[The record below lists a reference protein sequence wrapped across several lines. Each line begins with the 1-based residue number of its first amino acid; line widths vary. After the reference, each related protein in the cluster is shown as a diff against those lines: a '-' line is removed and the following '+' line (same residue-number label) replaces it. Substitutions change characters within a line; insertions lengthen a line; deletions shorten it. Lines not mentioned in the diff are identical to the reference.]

1 MNPELPSSGPG
12 DNAFANMA
20 MPSFSEHIAN
30 QIGLTPD
37 SPPAPTPGLSP
48 TGESTPADNPPIA
61 TEVEAT
67 EATGITRAPETSGT
81 AGTTETTET
90 TEIPKTATAEATPE
104 TTPDF
109 SAEELADVKAYAD
122 KLENGAKKDLEMA
135 DLLHQFVDS
144 ASRQRSVVHQMSTSS
159 VASATTFESAAAS
172 KPATT
177 SESAPASTVPNASQN
192 APEQPETTPKPT
204 IPNAAAAIAEALAET
219 ADHPISGQTSIV
231 TPPESTTGEYPLA
244 A

>member
-20 MPSFSEHIAN
+20 MPSFSEHITN
-30 QIGLTPD
+30 QVGLASD
-37 SPPAPTPGLSP
+37 SPPAPTPDLSP
-48 TGESTPADNPPIA
+48 TGESAPADNPPITA
-61 TEVEAT
+61 EVDVTEAT
-67 EATGITRAPETSGT
+67 EITRASET
-81 AGTTETTET
+81 AGTAEATET
-90 TEIPKTATAEATPE
+90 TEIPKTAAAEATPE

-109 SAEELADVKAYAD
+109 SPEELAGIKGYAD

-144 ASRQRSVVHQMSTSS
+144 ASRQRSVVHQMSAPS
-159 VASATTFESAAAS
+159 VASATPPESATAS

-177 SESAPASTVPNASQN
+177 SESAPVSVTSNTSQN
-192 APEQPETTPKPT
+192 APEQPETAPKPT

-219 ADHPISGQTSIV
+219 TDHPIPGQTSIV

>member
-20 MPSFSEHIAN
+20 MPSFSEHITN
-30 QIGLTPD
+30 QVGLASD
-37 SPPAPTPGLSP
+37 SPPAPTPDLSP
-48 TGESTPADNPPIA
+48 TGESTPTDTPPIA

-67 EATGITRAPETSGT
+67 EATGITET
-81 AGTTETTET
+81 ARTTETTET
-90 TEIPKTATAEATPE
+90 TKIPKTAAAEATPE

-109 SAEELADVKAYAD
+109 STEELAGIKEYAD

-144 ASRQRSVVHQMSTSS
+144 ASRQHSVVHQMSTPS
-159 VASATTFESAAAS
+159 VASATTPESAAAS
-172 KPATT
+172 KPAAT
-177 SESAPASTVPNASQN
+177 SESAPVSVTSNTSQN
-192 APEQPETTPKPT
+192 APEQPETAPKPT

-219 ADHPISGQTSIV
+219 ADHPIPGQTPIA